1 MLMGLLLLGLSTFFV
16 PVMGNYFAHISQT
29 ALLKYM
35 MVIFIYST
43 AIPCFY
49 ALYQTLLLL
58 AYISQRNTF
67 SKLSLKSLRYI
78 KYCAS
83 IITCLYVLLLPLLSI
98 MSQTGDTFDPLFLG
112 FRIIY
117 ISTVVAVISI
127 VLQVLLTPRAIK
139 SENKLTI

>member
-1 MLMGLLLLGLSTFFV
+1 MLMGLLLLGLSTFLV

-43 AIPCFY
+43 AIPYFY

-58 AYISQRNTF
+58 AYISHQNTF

-78 KYCAS
+78 KYCAT
-83 IITCLYVLLLPLLSI
+83 IITCLYVLLLPIPSI
-98 MSQTGDTFDPLFLG
+98 MSQMDDTSGFLSIG

-117 ISTVVAVISI
+117 ISTLVAVIST

-139 SENKLTI
+139 SKNDLTI